1 MGEMMDLTYRYASAA
16 DVEPVRALVE
26 RAYRGP
32 ESAKGWASEAGLLT
46 GPRTSDE
53 EIAGLIA
60 GLTSRFLL
68 AERDGVLVGCVLI
81 EQHGEDGYFG
91 MFSIDP
97 GLQAAGLGR
106 ALLSKAEEAARDLW
120 DAQGMV
126 AVVINLRE
134 ELIAW
139 YERRGYALTGRREPF
154 PYDVHSGAL
163 RTDFDFVELRKE
175 F

>member
-1 MGEMMDLTYRYASAA
+1 MTEPTYRFATSA
-16 DVEPVRALVE
+16 DVGPVRALVE

-32 ESAKGWASEAGLLT
+32 ESAKGWASEAHLLT

-53 EIAGLIA
+53 EIASYIA
-60 GLTSRFLL
+60 SSTSRFVL
-68 AERDGVLVGCVLI
+68 AETDGALVGCVLI

-91 MFSIDP
+91 MFSIAP
-97 GLQAAGLGR
+97 ELQAAGLGN
-106 ALLSKAEEAARDLW
+106 ALLAKAEESARDLW
-120 DAQGMV
+120 DAKGMV

-154 PYDVHSGAL
+154 PFDVHSGAL
-163 RTDFDFVELRKE
+163 RTDFEFVELRKE

>member
-1 MGEMMDLTYRYASAA
+1 MSEPTYRYATPA
-16 DVEPVRALVE
+16 DLGPVRALVE

-46 GPRTSDE
+46 GPRTSDDE
-53 EIAGLIA
+53 IVAYIAGSS
-60 GLTSRFLL
+60 SRFLL

-106 ALLSKAEEAARDLW
+106 ALLAKAEDAVRDLW
-120 DAQGMV
+120 DAKGMV

-154 PYDVHSGAL
+154 PFDVHSGAL
-163 RTDFDFVELRKE
+163 RNDFDFVELRKQ

>member
-1 MGEMMDLTYRYASAA
+1 MTELRYRYATPA
-16 DVEPVRALVE
+16 DVKPVRALIE

-46 GPRTSDE
+46 GARTSDE
-53 EIAGLIA
+53 EIADLIA
-60 GLTSRFLL
+60 GPTSRFLL
-68 AERDGVLVGCVLI
+68 AERDGILVGCVLI

-97 GLQAAGLGR
+97 GLQSAGLGR
-106 ALLSKAEEAARDLW
+106 ALLAKAEEAARDLW
-120 DAQGMV
+120 DAKGMV

-154 PYDVHSGAL
+154 PYDVYAGAL
-163 RTDFDFVELRKE
+163 RTDFDFVELRKG

>member
-1 MGEMMDLTYRYASAA
+1 MTEPTYRYATAA
-16 DVEPVRALVE
+16 DGASLRALIE

-46 GPRTSDE
+46 GPRTSDD
-53 EIAGLIA
+53 EITRLISEP
-60 GLTSRFLL
+60 TSRFLV
-68 AERDGVLVGCVLI
+68 AERDGALVGCVLI

-106 ALLSKAEEAARDLW
+106 ALLAEAEEAVRDLW
-120 DAQGMV
+120 DAKGMV

-154 PYDVHSGAL
+154 PFDVHAGAL
-163 RTDFDFVELRKE
+163 RTDFHFVELRKA

>member
-1 MGEMMDLTYRYASAA
+1 MGDMTEPTYRYARPA
-16 DVEPVRALVE
+16 DVGPVRALIE

-46 GPRTSDE
+46 GPRTSDD
-53 EIAGLIA
+53 EIAALIA
-60 GLTSRFLL
+60 GSVTRFLV
-68 AERDGVLVGCVLI
+68 AERDGALVGCVLL

-97 GLQAAGLGR
+97 GLQADGLGS
-106 ALLSKAEEAARDLW
+106 ALLARAEQAVRDLW

-139 YERRGYALTGRREPF
+139 YARRGYALTGRREPF
-154 PYDVHSGAL
+154 PFDVHSGAL
-163 RTDFDFVELRKE
+163 RTDFDFVELRKG